1 MKTKSLYI
9 LHFVGLVLTLLMVS
23 PLQALDKNGLVKK
36 ILCISSFGSDNQYLQ
51 EELLH
56 FVRDAGRDDTSFM
69 PIFELMDCRSLNN
82 VASWQKSMRNI
93 LERHQDP
100 DIIVL
105 LGNEAAITYFSMS
118 EEKYR
123 KIPLYVLQCNKSLA
137 CLSMPY
143 GITSVQAGK
152 QGFIRQI
159 TEIMQDY
166 NVRYAELHEYDVN
179 ANLELIQRLYG
190 HTRDIAVLTDNSYT
204 GLCMQYAVKEIEG
217 KFPKCNFHYLD
228 GRRLDMGQALDRIR
242 QLPSRTVLLLGGWNI
257 DKNES
262 TYLSNAVYAFKNV
275 RSYVLLPVF
284 SFSGSGMG
292 YWAIGGYI
300 PWEPEE
306 RKHLSEF
313 FHKDLATGMTQPAEI
328 HILPKTYVFD
338 ESMLKSMEISKD
350 EVPENSVFLNG
361 GMSGSEFLKKYM
373 WYAILGI
380 GIIVLL
386 TIIAIVAVAYSFRIS
401 RLRNTLMISEEQLR
415 KEKEN
420 LQKSEHQLR
429 IAKERAEEAGKAKSL
444 FISNMSHEIRTP
456 LNSIVGFS
464 QVMTEMVKDQP
475 EVTEF
480 AKIIQHDSEK
490 LMKLID
496 GLLEVADIQS
506 GNKQIEKEQV
516 NIISFIDSMVD
527 NMKQNMKEG
536 VTLSFTSPYA
546 SLDMETD
553 VNRLIQIL
561 MNLIQYCM
569 KHTESGYIIVAVE
582 IDPANTMAL
591 ISVTDTGGEIPK
603 QIRDVMFDRFE
614 KREEF
619 IHDTGMELTISQTI
633 VESLGGR
640 IWIDEDYNSGAR
652 FVFSHPLK

>member
-1 MKTKSLYI
+1 MKTKSSYI
-9 LHFVGLVLTLLMVS
+9 RHLIGLVLIIFIAS
-23 PLQALDKNGLVKK
+23 PLQALDKDGLIKK

-82 VASWQKSMRNI
+82 VSSWQESMRNI
-93 LERHQDP
+93 LTRHENP

-123 KIPLYVLQCNKSLA
+123 KIPLYVLQCNNSLA
-137 CLSMPY
+137 CLSVPY

-152 QGFIRQI
+152 QGFIRKI
-159 TEIMQDY
+159 SEIMQEY
-166 NVRYAELHEYDVN
+166 NVRYAELQEYDVN

-217 KFPKCNFHYLD
+217 RFPKCNFHYLD

-242 QLPSRTVLLLGGWNI
+242 KLPSRTVLLLGGWNI

-284 SFSGSGMG
+284 SFSGAGVG

-300 PWEPEE
+300 PWEQEE

-313 FHKDLATGMTQPAEI
+313 FHKDLATGMDQPAEI
-328 HILPKTYVFD
+328 HILPQAYVFD
-338 ESMLKSMEISKD
+338 EAMLNSMEISKS
-350 EVPENSVFLNG
+350 EIPEESVFLNG
-361 GMSGSEFLKKYM
+361 EMTGSEFLKEYM

-386 TIIAIVAVAYSFRIS
+386 AVIAFVAVAYSFRIS
-401 RLRNTLMISEEQLR
+401 RLRNTLLASEEQLR

-420 LQKSEHQLR
+420 LQKSEHKLR
-429 IAKERAEEAGKAKSL
+429 VAKERAEEAGKAKSL

-490 LMKLID
+490 LIKLID

-506 GNKQIEKEQV
+506 GNKRINKEPV
-516 NIISFIDSMVD
+516 NIISFIASMVD
-527 NMKQNMKEG
+527 NMKQNMKAG
-536 VTLSFTSPYA
+536 VTLSFASPYT

-553 VNRLIQIL
+553 VNRLIQVL
-561 MNLIQYCM
+561 MNLIQYSM
-569 KHTESGYIIVAVE
+569 KHTENGDIIVAVE
-582 IDPANTMAL
+582 KDPANTMAL

-603 QIRDVMFDRFE
+603 EIRNVMFDRFE

-619 IHDTGMELTISQTI
+619 VQDSGMELTISQTI

-640 IWIDEDYNSGAR
+640 IWTDEDYTSGAR
-652 FVFSHPLK
+652 FVFSHPLR

>member
-1 MKTKSLYI
+1 MKTKLSFIRHLI
-9 LHFVGLVLTLLMVS
+9 GLVLIILTAS
-23 PLQALDKNGLVKK
+23 PLQALDKNGLIKK
-36 ILCISSFGSDNQYLQ
+36 ILCISSYSSDNQYVQ

-82 VASWQKSMRNI
+82 VSSWQNSMRSI
-93 LERHQDP
+93 LERHENP

-123 KIPLYVLQCNKSLA
+123 KIPLYVLQCNSSLA
-137 CLSMPY
+137 CLSVPY

-152 QGFIRQI
+152 QGFIRKI

-217 KFPKCNFHYLD
+217 RFPKCKFHYLD
-228 GRRLDMGQALDRIR
+228 GRRLDMEQALDRIR
-242 QLPSRTVLLLGGWNI
+242 KLPGRTVLLLGGWNI

-284 SFSGSGMG
+284 SFSGAGMG

-306 RKHLSEF
+306 REHLSDF
-313 FHKDLATGMTQPAEI
+313 FHKDLATNMSQPAEI
-328 HILPKTYVFD
+328 HILPKAYVFD
-338 ESMLKSMEISKD
+338 ESMLSSMEISKS
-350 EVPENSVFLNG
+350 EIPEESVFLNG
-361 GMSGSEFLKKYM
+361 SMTSSEFLEKYL
-373 WYAILGI
+373 WYSILGI
-380 GIIVLL
+380 SIIILL
-386 TIIAIVAVAYSFRIS
+386 AIIAIAATAYSIRFS
-401 RLRNTLMISEEQLR
+401 RMRKTLLASEEQLR

-420 LQKSEHQLR
+420 LQKSEHKLR

-475 EVTEF
+475 EVAEF
-480 AKIIQHDSEK
+480 ARIIQHDSEK
-490 LMKLID
+490 LIKLID

-506 GNKQIEKEQV
+506 GNKKINREPV
-516 NIISFIDSMVD
+516 NIISFIASMVD

-536 VTLSFTSPYA
+536 VTLSFASPYT
-546 SLDMETD
+546 SLDIETD
-553 VNRLIQIL
+553 VNRLIQVL
-561 MNLIQYCM
+561 MNLIQYSM
-569 KHTESGYIIVAVE
+569 KHAESGYIIVAVE
-582 IDPANTMAL
+582 KDPANTMAL
-591 ISVTDTGGEIPK
+591 ISVTDTGGEIPEE
-603 QIRDVMFDRFE
+603 IRNVMFDRFE

-619 IHDTGMELTISQTI
+619 IQDSGMELTISQTI

-640 IWIDEDYNSGAR
+640 IWLDEKYNTGAR